1 MADPQ
6 ALLGP
11 NPFTLLSLIGGP
23 AVLTNASSLL
33 VLSTSNRF
41 ARAIDRARSLA
52 VHLQAE
58 HAASNPLSPL
68 RMRQLHRAER
78 RSLML
83 LAALRM
89 YYLSLGS
96 FAMASLVSLLGAGAA
111 GSSNQLALTACIYTS
126 LAAGSVGVGS
136 LVLGCVQLVRET
148 RLAAFSITEEAALL
162 RERHAELYVGNLPN
176 EPV

>member
-1 MADPQ
+1 
-6 ALLGP
+6 
-11 NPFTLLSLIGGP
+11 
-23 AVLTNASSLL
+23 
-33 VLSTSNRF
+33 
-41 ARAIDRARSLA
+41 
-52 VHLQAE
+52 
-58 HAASNPLSPL
+58 
-68 RMRQLHRAER
+68 
-78 RSLML
+78 ML

-111 GSSNQLALTACIYTS
+111 SSSSQVALAVCIYTS

-136 LVLGCVQLVRET
+136 LVLGCIQLVHET

-162 RERHAELYVGNLPN
+162 RERHAELYAGNLPN